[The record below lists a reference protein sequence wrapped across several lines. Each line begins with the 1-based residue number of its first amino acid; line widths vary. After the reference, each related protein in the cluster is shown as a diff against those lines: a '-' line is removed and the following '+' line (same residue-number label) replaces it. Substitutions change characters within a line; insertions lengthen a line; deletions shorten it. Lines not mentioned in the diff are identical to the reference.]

1 MVFTEGLTIP
11 YSIIIMEVMYRL
23 TLTIH
28 TQTDPHDLLY
38 TLHQQIKDTVKVE
51 SIDYSLLSPRPTTYE
66 HHGGYTEL
74 DTSQQEA
81 TETT

>member
-1 MVFTEGLTIP
+1 
-11 YSIIIMEVMYRL
+11 MYRL

-38 TLHQQIKDTVKVE
+38 LLHAKIKDTVKVE
-51 SIDYSLLSPRPTTYE
+51 KMDYSLLSPRPTTDE
-66 HHGGYTEL
+66 HHGGHTEL
-74 DTSQQEA
+74 DPSQQEA